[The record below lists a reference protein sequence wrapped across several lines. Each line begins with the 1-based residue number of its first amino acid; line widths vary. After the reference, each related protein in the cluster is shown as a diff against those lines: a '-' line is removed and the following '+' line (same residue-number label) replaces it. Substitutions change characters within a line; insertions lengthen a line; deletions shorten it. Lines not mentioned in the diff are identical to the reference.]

1 MKNVFFWLLVSA
13 MVLVVAACNTETPS
27 ENTNASSINP
37 VLTDQPNILWL
48 VVEDLSPYLPMFGDS
63 TVETP
68 NLSRLAAEGVCYDYF
83 FSPAAVCAPARSAIA
98 TGLYPTHLKSN
109 HMRTGPWFTDTINK
123 TLMQNYSKFIPDDIV
138 PYEATPAPE
147 VKMMS
152 EYLRRAGYYCTN
164 NAKRDYQFISPV
176 TAWDENNRQAHFRN
190 RKEGQPFFAIFN
202 FEVTHESRI
211 WAKAEDSLWV
221 DEDLA
226 VEVPPYLPD
235 TDIGQQDVR
244 RMYSNIKEM
253 DVQIGRILDQL
264 EKDSLLENTIVF
276 WYSDHGGP
284 LPRQKRLLYDS
295 GIHVPLIIRYPQK
308 QFAGQR
314 DSQLLSFVDLA
325 PTTLSLAGI
334 EPLEHMDGRSFLGKH
349 KDNDEKNYVFAAADR
364 FDELYDANRAVRDR
378 RYKYIRYYNPEKPML
393 LRVQYRDQM
402 PIMQELHRL
411 NEAEE
416 LTEEQAFW
424 FRKQKPEA
432 EFFDT
437 WNDPH
442 ELKNLIDDPK
452 YQAKIEELR
461 TACEAWMKEMEDDPL
476 RPEQELVNEMWGKME
491 QPITAMPDIQ
501 KQADGIALT
510 CSTEGASIGYKF
522 IQKGSDPAF
531 SHWQVYTKP
540 FELEEDKELVVKAH
554 RIGYRASD
562 VVRFEV
568 ISK

>member
-1 MKNVFFWLLVSA
+1 MKNLLFLYAASLVLLVGCNRES
-13 MVLVVAACNTETPS
+13 NTEP
-27 ENTNASSINP
+27 EFAAINP
-37 VLTDQPNILWL
+37 TLSSQPNILWL
-48 VVEDLSPYLPMFGDS
+48 VAEDLSPYLPMFGDS

-83 FSPAAVCAPARSAIA
+83 FTPAAVCAPARSAIA

-109 HMRTGPWFTDTINK
+109 HMRTGPWFADTMSQKRIQTYAK
-123 TLMQNYSKFIPDDIV
+123 YSRPELV

-147 VKMMS
+147 IKMMS
-152 EYLRRAGYYCTN
+152 EHLRKAGYYCTN

-190 RKEGQPFFAIFN
+190 RKEGQPFFAVFN

-221 DEDLA
+221 AKDLE
-226 VEVPPYLPD
+226 VNVPPYLPNNE
-235 TDIGQQDVR
+235 IGQQDVR

-253 DVQIGRILDQL
+253 DAQIGKVLDQL
-264 EKDSLLENTIVF
+264 EEDGLLENTVIF

-295 GIHVPLIIRYPQK
+295 GIHVPLIIRFPQQ

-325 PTTLSLAGI
+325 PTTLSLADI
-334 EPLEHMDGRSFLGKH
+334 EPLDYMDGRSFLGKH
-349 KDNDEKNYVFAAADR
+349 KDDNEQDYVFAAADR
-364 FDELYDANRAVRDR
+364 FDELYDANRAARDR
-378 RYKYIRYYNPEKPML
+378 RYKYIHYYNPENPML

-411 NEAEE
+411 NGAGE
-416 LTEEQAFW
+416 LTPEQALW
-424 FRKQKPEA
+424 FRDQKPKA

-442 ELKNLIDDPK
+442 ELKNLIDEPK
-452 YQAKIEELR
+452 YQDKIEELR
-461 TACEAWMKEMEDDPL
+461 TACEAWMKKMKDDPFK
-476 RPEQELVNEMWGKME
+476 PEEEIIKAMWPDMQ
-491 QPITAMPDIQ
+491 QPVTAMPKVERQGD
-501 KQADGIALT
+501 KIALSST
-510 CSTEGASIGYKF
+510 TEGASIGYKF
-522 IQKGSDPAF
+522 MVADSDPAF
-531 SHWQVYTKP
+531 SNWQVYTEP
-540 FELEEDKELVVKAH
+540 FELEEGKELVVKAH
-554 RIGYRASD
+554 RIGFKTSE
-562 VVRFEV
+562 VVRVE
-568 ISK
+568 